1 MRKTAKP
8 SPFVEKLMASVDRNF
23 PRAPAFLL
31 QAVVIVLAL
40 IAPLMSAAHP
50 AAATCLPVARAPGN
64 GVVPAAFTPT
74 AAARGLSRDPFAP
87 YFQHWRR
94 AQTERVMPPPEGI
107 ITLSYLGHSS
117 FLITTPGNVTAI
129 TDYNGYV
136 RAGFTP
142 NIVTM
147 NHAHESHYTDFVEPG
162 VKHILRG
169 WIGPQGYPRHDL
181 RLRDMRVRNV
191 ATNIRGIDGGIELA
205 GNSIFIF
212 ETNGL
217 CVVHLG
223 HLHHRL
229 TPSHLGRIGAVDVLL
244 AAIDDGLTMPQ
255 LDLVAV
261 IDQLSPRVV
270 VPMHTFDDA
279 LLDQFSDLMRK
290 RGYATRHH
298 GGASIQLSK
307 RTLPRRTLLV
317 LSPNVF

>member
-1 MRKTAKP
+1 MSHRGIAMT
-8 SPFVEKLMASVDRNF
+8 SVDWIYSASAVSHL
-23 PRAPAFLL
+23 RAT
-31 QAVVIVLAL
+31 VVVLAL
-40 IAPLMSAAHP
+40 AASLIGGAGP

-64 GVVPAAFTPT
+64 GIVHARFTPAAT
-74 AAARGLSRDPFAP
+74 ARGLSRDRFSP
-87 YFQHWRR
+87 YLQQFRR
-94 AQTERVMPPPEGI
+94 AQTERAMPPPEGI
-107 ITLSYLGHSS
+107 VTLSYLGHSS

-169 WIGPQGYPRHDL
+169 WAGPQGYPRHNL
-181 RLRDMRVRNV
+181 TLRDMRVRNV
-191 ATNIRGIDGGIELA
+191 ATNIRGIDDGTEIA

-244 AAIDDGLTMPQ
+244 AAIDDGLTMSHI
-255 LDLVAV
+255 DLVAV
-261 IDQLSPRVV
+261 IVQLNPRVV

-290 RGYATRHH
+290 RGYATRRH
-298 GGASIQLSK
+298 GGVNIQLSK
-307 RTLPRRTLLV
+307 RTLPRRILLV

>member
-1 MRKTAKP
+1 MSHRGIAMT
-8 SPFVEKLMASVDRNF
+8 SVDWINSASAVSHL
-23 PRAPAFLL
+23 RA
-31 QAVVIVLAL
+31 AVVVLAL
-40 IAPLMSAAHP
+40 AASLIGGAGP

-64 GVVPAAFTPT
+64 GIVHARFTPA
-74 AAARGLSRDPFAP
+74 AAARGLSRDRFNP
-87 YFQHWRR
+87 YLQRFRR
-94 AQTERVMPPPEGI
+94 AQTERATPPPEGI
-107 ITLSYLGHSS
+107 VTLSYLGHSS
-117 FLITTPGNVTAI
+117 FLITTPGNVTVI

-169 WIGPQGYPRHDL
+169 WAGPQGYPRHNL
-181 RLRDMRVRNV
+181 SLRDMRVRNV
-191 ATNIRGIDGGIELA
+191 ATNIRGIDGGTEIA

-244 AAIDDGLTMPQ
+244 AAIDDGLTMSHI
-255 LDLVAV
+255 DLVAV
-261 IDQLSPRVV
+261 IDQLNPRIV
-270 VPMHTFDDA
+270 VPMHTFDDV